1 VLKYLMTAFAPLPI
15 DAATP
20 DLVAALAR
28 GTTAV
33 LVAPPGAGKTTRV
46 PLVLAAEPWA
56 VDKKILVLEP
66 RRLAARAAAA
76 RMAKTLGEKVGD
88 TVGYRVRFGTMVSKR
103 TRIEVI
109 TEGVFTGLIQDDPSL
124 DGVGA
129 VLFDEFH
136 ERSLDADLGLA
147 LARDAQQAL
156 REDLRLVVMSATIDG
171 ARIAAT
177 LGDAPVIASEG
188 RAFAVETRYLGR
200 DPARPIEPQV
210 ADAVLR
216 ALRAETGSILAF
228 LPGVAEI
235 RRCEAMVRERCADPA
250 VDVFALHGTLDFDA
264 QDRAIAPAPA
274 GQRKVVLATSIAE
287 TSLTIEGVRVVV
299 DSGLAR
305 VPRYE
310 PDVGLT
316 RLETVRVSRAAADQ
330 RRGRAGR
337 IEPGVCYR
345 LWDEPQTAALEPY
358 AQPEILAADLSSLVL
373 ELAQWG
379 VADPAKL
386 VFLDAPPAPALN
398 EARALL
404 AALGAIDG
412 AGRIT
417 EEGKLLNRLPLPPR
431 LARMVVDAGREGAG
445 APAAEIAA
453 VLTER
458 GLGGNDVDLRHRLE
472 TLRRNRSARAT
483 EARRMA
489 KRWAEMASSPRSP
502 RSPDGAQHNP
512 GAASPQD
519 QALNPDYGPQKQP
532 SIRATERVGRADL
545 SPQAGRGEAPAPG
558 AILALAYPERIAKN
572 RGAAAGAFLLAN
584 GRGAYVDL
592 VSPLAREPF
601 LAVAELVGS
610 AAQSRITLAAAI
622 DLADIERRF
631 ADRIETAE
639 EVTCDAKTLTL
650 RARRSRRL
658 GAIVLSD
665 QPLPVTPNDATAKL
679 FVSAILQAG
688 LDRLPWTKA
697 VRQWRD
703 RVQFL
708 RRAEGAEW
716 PDMSDG
722 ALAATAE
729 AWLAPLLADKTSLD
743 AVNAAEFEHAL
754 HDLLPYTLRRR
765 LEIEAPTHF
774 DAPSGS
780 RVPIGYEAEEGPKL
794 AIRVQE
800 LFGLARHPAI
810 AGGRVPLVI
819 ELLSPAHRPVQV
831 TRDLPQ
837 FWRGSYAAVRSEM
850 RGRYPRHPWPDDPVS
865 APATRRAKPRGS

>member
-1 VLKYLMTAFAPLPI
+1 MVLKTYLMTAFAPLPI

-20 DLVAALAR
+20 DLMAALAR

-46 PLVLAAEPWA
+46 PLVLANEPWA
-56 VDKKILVLEP
+56 ANKKILVLEP

-109 TEGVFTGLIQDDPSL
+109 TEGVFTGLIEDDPSL

-156 REDLRLVVMSATIDG
+156 REDLRLLVMSATIDG
-171 ARIAAT
+171 ARIAAA
-177 LGDAPVIASEG
+177 LSDAPVIASEG

-200 DPARPIEPQV
+200 EPTKPIEPQV

-216 ALRAETGSILAF
+216 ALRAEMGSILAF
-228 LPGVAEI
+228 LPGAAEI
-235 RRCEAMVRERCADPA
+235 RRCETMVRERCADPA
-250 VDVFALHGTLDFDA
+250 VDVFALHGALDFDA

-274 GQRKVVLATSIAE
+274 GRRKVVLATSIAE

-316 RLETVRVSRAAADQ
+316 RLETIRVSRAAADQ

-373 ELAQWG
+373 ALAQWG

-398 EARALL
+398 EARTLL
-404 AALGAIDG
+404 VALGAIDG
-412 AGRIT
+412 GGRIT

-431 LARMVVDAGREGAG
+431 LARMVVDASREGAG
-445 APAAEIAA
+445 LLAAEIAA

-458 GLGGNDVDLRHRLE
+458 GLGGNDVDLRHRIE
-472 TLRRNRSARAT
+472 ALRRDRSARAT

-489 KRWAEMASSPRSP
+489 MRWAEMAGGSSPSPTRGEGATPRRHPGPRLSGADRQESWRGGGGIPSGQRPWRLRRS
-502 RSPDGAQHNP
+502 SLAAGTGTIP
-512 GAASPQD
+512 GS
-519 QALNPDYGPQKQP
+519 
-532 SIRATERVGRADL
+532 SRVGRQCRTEPDHA
-545 SPQAGRGEAPAPG
+545 R
-558 AILALAYPERIAKN
+558 N
-572 RGAAAGAFLLAN
+572 R
-584 GRGAYVDL
+584 
-592 VSPLAREPF
+592 
-601 LAVAELVGS
+601 
-610 AAQSRITLAAAI
+610 
-622 DLADIERRF
+622 
-631 ADRIETAE
+631 
-639 EVTCDAKTLTL
+639 
-650 RARRSRRL
+650 
-658 GAIVLSD
+658 
-665 QPLPVTPNDATAKL
+665 
-679 FVSAILQAG
+679 
-688 LDRLPWTKA
+688 
-697 VRQWRD
+697 
-703 RVQFL
+703 
-708 RRAEGAEW
+708 
-716 PDMSDG
+716 
-722 ALAATAE
+722 
-729 AWLAPLLADKTSLD
+729 
-743 AVNAAEFEHAL
+743 
-754 HDLLPYTLRRR
+754 
-765 LEIEAPTHF
+765 
-774 DAPSGS
+774 
-780 RVPIGYEAEEGPKL
+780 
-794 AIRVQE
+794 
-800 LFGLARHPAI
+800 
-810 AGGRVPLVI
+810 
-819 ELLSPAHRPVQV
+819 HRPC
-831 TRDLPQ
+831 
-837 FWRGSYAAVRSEM
+837 
-850 RGRYPRHPWPDDPVS
+850 RHRKALCRPD
-865 APATRRAKPRGS
+865 